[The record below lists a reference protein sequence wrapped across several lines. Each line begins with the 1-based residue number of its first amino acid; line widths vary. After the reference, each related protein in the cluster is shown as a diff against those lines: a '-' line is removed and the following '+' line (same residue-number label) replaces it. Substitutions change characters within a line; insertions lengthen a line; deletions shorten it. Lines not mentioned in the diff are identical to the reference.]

1 MSSTRK
7 TSEGPS
13 PAYNLLA
20 TAAEAVATAAE
31 AVTTAA
37 AEAVTTAA
45 VEAVTTAA
53 AEAAE
58 VASAFGGA
66 AVEAVE
72 AVRAVTGA
80 GRTVFG
86 SGATIDNWVAIGAR
100 CEGAG
105 HLMRLGVQADL
116 PPSSATARDRG
127 RRPQAARPPARRGS
141 TRTRAPRDRPWRFP
155 TASR

>member
-20 TAAEAVATAAE
+20 TAAEAVATAAEAVTAAAAAE

-105 HLMRLGVQADL
+105 RLMRLGVLRSGLILLRQNRSTFL
-116 PPSSATARDRG
+116 ARGGDD
-127 RRPQAARPPARRGS
+127 AA
-141 TRTRAPRDRPWRFP
+141 
-155 TASR
+155 